1 MHRFWTLFSGPIIEI
16 VKPRRLMEIGAEFGW
31 NTRNILE
38 WCRRT
43 GAHADIIDPVALPSL
58 QEVLAGY
65 VRLHTYHQ
73 SKSLGVIGK
82 LDVPEILFLDGDHNW
97 RTVFNELTLVF
108 VRARQTQTMPP
119 IVIAHDCAW
128 PYARRD
134 MYYEPEAFAPEER
147 HPYAYKGMLPG
158 QSELTDQG
166 LNGRFANAVHEGGP
180 KNGVLTAIEDF
191 IASWPTPIS
200 LTVLPFFNGLGIL
213 VPQERRTS
221 ELDALLAGFLAG
233 PKLLEAVQAVER
245 QTMLIIAE
253 NLQRDATLIRRT
265 EVLRRAREL
274 LANQAAR
281 ITTLEAELQ
290 SLRRESA

>member
-1 MHRFWTLFSGPIIEI
+1 
-16 VKPRRLMEIGAEFGW
+16 MEIGAEFGW

-43 GAHADIIDPVALPSL
+43 GAYADIIDPVPLPSL

-65 VRLHTYHQ
+65 AGLHTYHQ
-73 SKSLGVIGK
+73 SKSLKVIPTV
-82 LDVPEILFLDGDHNW
+82 DVPDMLFLDGDHNW
-97 RTVFNELTLVF
+97 RTVFTELTQMF
-108 VRARQTQTMPP
+108 VRARQTNAIPP
-119 IVIAHDCAW
+119 VVIAHDCAW

-134 MYYEPEAFAPEER
+134 MYYEPEAFSPGER

-166 LNGRFANAVHEGGP
+166 LNGRFANALHEGGP
-180 KNGVLTAIEDF
+180 QNGVLTAIEDF

-213 VPQERRTS
+213 VPEERRMP
-221 ELDALLAGFLAG
+221 ELDALLTVFLSG

-245 QTMLIIAE
+245 QTMIIIAE
-253 NLQRDATLIRRT
+253 GLQREATLIRRT
-265 EVLRRAREL
+265 EALRRVRDL
-274 LANQAAR
+274 LAQQSDR
-281 ITTLEAELQ
+281 IGALEAELA
-290 SLRRESA
+290 RRQNGS